1 MLYCIDLLR
10 LHLCLNKHGLPNEKR
25 RKQRRNKNGLSP
37 EFMNELRF
45 DFSTLISELD
55 KENKA
60 QEGEGDMSD
69 LFKLQRAIIW

>member
-1 MLYCIDLLR
+1 M
-10 LHLCLNKHGLPNEKR
+10 NKP
-25 RKQRRNKNGLSP
+25 
-37 EFMNELRF
+37 RF

-69 LFKLQRAIIW
+69 LFKLLRAIIW

>member
-1 MLYCIDLLR
+1 
-10 LHLCLNKHGLPNEKR
+10 
-25 RKQRRNKNGLSP
+25 
-37 EFMNELRF
+37 MNELRF

-69 LFKLQRAIIW
+69 LFKLPRAIIW